1 MELHYVE
8 EPTFRNDGQFTSHEM
23 DLMDEALNDLLQTTN
38 KKMERHIKSEP
49 LEWQDKLDDIEELIV
64 KLKEGS

>member
-1 MELHYVE
+1 
-8 EPTFRNDGQFTSHEM
+8 M

-49 LEWQDKLDDIEELIV
+49 LEWQDKLDDIEELIE